1 MVIGR
6 EKGTRWLRL
15 FIVALSLAFLLG
27 IGLVVRH
34 TLVFKD
40 SYVMLTVEESS
51 TSAVSSWPL
60 LWEGIPTAYLDCAEK
75 VLQVPNRVNLTG
87 VSLCV
92 YRSATSQGILFS
104 DSIVFSRLGFGQID
118 LDREASI
125 PTRDFQ
131 GRAIE
136 SLDSS
141 ARVLRGDLKVRKT
154 LSGGT
159 VHLEYGGRQITLKPG
174 ESWAELLV
182 STPDG
187 IREIEA
193 HEWTEKMNEAWANGW
208 PATRL
213 ALYNW
218 GLWPKGRVEEAV
230 LP

>member
-1 MVIGR
+1 LVIGR
-6 EKGTRWLRL
+6 KKSSRWLRP
-15 FIVALSLAFLLG
+15 IVVFLSLAFLLV

-34 TLVFKD
+34 ILVFRD

-51 TSAVSSWPL
+51 TGALSMWPL
-60 LWEGIPTAYLDCAEK
+60 LGEGIPTAYLDCAQR

-104 DSIVFSRLGFGQID
+104 DSIAFSRLGSGRVD
-118 LDREASI
+118 LDLSASV

-131 GRAIE
+131 GREVDA
-136 SLDSS
+136 LDSA

-154 LSGGT
+154 LPDGT
-159 VHLEYGGRQITLKPG
+159 VHLDYGGNQITLKPG

-187 IREIEA
+187 VYEIQA
-193 HEWTEKMNEAWANGW
+193 HEWAEKLNEAWANGW

-213 ALYNW
+213 ALCNY
-218 GLWPKGRVEEAV
+218 GLWPKGGVEEAV